1 MPDAVSGTVPT
12 AATYTASATV
22 ERGDQMGKDTF
33 LKLLVAQMKYQDPS
47 NPADTNQMMSQ
58 TATFTQVEKLTELA
72 KQNASILALQRSTSA
87 GAMVGQTVTYTDD
100 SGAARTGVV
109 SSVRLA
115 TDTTEALATIG
126 GLSVPL
132 GRITDVGTPASSR

>member
-12 AATYTASATV
+12 GATYTAKASV

-47 NPADTNQMMSQ
+47 NPADTNQLMSQ

-72 KQNASILALQRSTSA
+72 KQNSSILALQRSSSA
-87 GAMVGQTVTYTDD
+87 GAMVGQTVTYTDET
-100 SGAARTGVV
+100 GATRTGVV

-115 TDTTEALATIG
+115 TDKADAVATIG
-126 GLSVPL
+126 GATVPV
-132 GRITDVGTPASSR
+132 GRITDIGTTPS